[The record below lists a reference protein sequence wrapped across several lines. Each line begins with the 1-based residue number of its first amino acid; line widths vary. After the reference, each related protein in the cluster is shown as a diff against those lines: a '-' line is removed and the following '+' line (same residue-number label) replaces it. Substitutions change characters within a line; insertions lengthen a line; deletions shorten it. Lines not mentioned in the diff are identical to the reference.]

1 MVKVKDRQTI
11 SLGRLISQEQHDS
24 VSGVP
29 VLMDV
34 PLLGALFRSEK
45 TNTVDKELKVT
56 IRTTIL

>member
-1 MVKVKDRQTI
+1 
-11 SLGRLISQEQHDS
+11 DS